1 MLMMMLSLAPEAEEA
16 QALFRRSLSCLL
28 SIPHDVP
35 EHGYHDDD
43 DDEHGDGDDEHGFD
57 DDDDDDHHHHH
68 CHYLQWQGPSM
79 RRWSW

>member
-1 MLMMMLSLAPEAEEA
+1 MLIMAAPKAEEVR
-16 QALFRRSLSCLL
+16 ALFRRSLSCPP

-35 EHGYHDDD
+35 EEGYLDD

-57 DDDDDDHHHHH
+57 VDDDDDH
-68 CHYLQWQGPSM
+68 HYLQWQGPSM